1 MRLTLKFL
9 RNLPWPGPRRRSAAE
24 TLQVRLRQQE
34 AITELG
40 LRTLKEG
47 DLTVQMDEIVASVA
61 RTLKVSNCEVLEL
74 SPNRE
79 ALLLRAG
86 VGWKSGH
93 VGRTTVGTGRD
104 SPAGYTLLAAEPV
117 LVEDVAA
124 ETRFSVPDLLREHG
138 IVSGISVVI
147 PGRER
152 PYGVL
157 SAHATWR
164 RTFSLD
170 DVYFMQAIANLLA
183 SAVERA
189 SANRGRAD
197 LLAGEQV
204 ARAEAESL
212 AEVGRLINGSL
223 DLLDV
228 AQRIA
233 DSVLGFLAAEGATVM
248 WLDADSGDL
257 RVLAVA
263 GAGLPGKPGDVAF
276 RRGTGLSGLAVTMRR
291 PVVSQDLLADPRFV
305 YNPAM
310 RELLSRTPIRSG
322 LAVPL
327 IARGTVIGVL
337 ALGSRQ
343 RRFDEEE
350 VRLARALGDEAA
362 TAIWNARLHEQLRLQ
377 LTASETLL
385 AVSEQVTAVM
395 DLTETMRRIARQV
408 GLALGADM
416 VGAFLASQDET
427 HLRPIAGWHVPRH
440 HLGDFLTHAIPLKG
454 HLILEEAWQSHA
466 PVWLKDVGVD
476 PRVDREAFERFPH
489 RSNVFCPIT
498 VQGKPA
504 GGLFVTWWEVER
516 DFTTEELQ
524 LVEGMSRQAGIALAN
539 AQFVEELRARQAR
552 LEALVEVSRGLS
564 RIQASETLLAG
575 IAHACG
581 ELLGIDSVG
590 VRIIEGDVLVLAASW
605 GDPAESSKPRLA
617 MGESLSGRVASTG
630 EPLVI
635 SEPES
640 DARLIPEQR
649 DRIRGLG
656 YRAWLGVPIKTGD
669 RVAGVLSVRTRRPE
683 GFSVDDMAIASAFA
697 AQAAVALE
705 NARLYQE
712 VDQAR
717 QRLSVLSARLLESQ
731 EEERRHLAR
740 ELHDEIGQLLTGLKL
755 TLEAEAD
762 SASPKLAKANADH
775 AQALVH
781 DLIERVRGLS
791 LDLHPAML
799 DDLGLVSA
807 LVWNLERYTAQTR
820 IEVRLEQNLPS
831 ERFAPGIETAAYR
844 IVQEALT
851 NVARH
856 AGVAE
861 ATVRLW
867 TTGGRLYVQVQD
879 AGVGF
884 DPEVA
889 GEGRTSSGLV
899 GMRERAALL
908 GGELSVDAAPGAGV
922 RVTAEFPLD
931 TAGEEGG

>member
-1 MRLTLKFL
+1 
-9 RNLPWPGPRRRSAAE
+9 
-24 TLQVRLRQQE
+24 
-34 AITELG
+34 
-40 LRTLKEG
+40 
-47 DLTVQMDEIVASVA
+47 MDETVASVA
-61 RTLKVSNCEVLEL
+61 RTLDVPYCEVLEL
-74 SPNRE
+74 LPSGD
-79 ALLLRAG
+79 AFLLRAG
-86 VGWKSGH
+86 LGWKSGH
-93 VGRTTVGTGRD
+93 VGRATVGAGSD
-104 SPAGYTLLAAEPV
+104 SPAGHTLLTAEPV
-117 LVEDVAA
+117 VVEDLPT
-124 ETRFSVPDLLREHG
+124 ETRFSVPELLREHG

-147 PGRER
+147 QGRER

-157 SAHATWR
+157 GAHSPR
-164 RTFSLD
+164 RRAFSGD
-170 DVYFMQAIANLLA
+170 DVSFMEAIASVLA
-183 SAVERA
+183 MAIERA

-197 LLAGEQV
+197 LLAREQA

-223 DLLDV
+223 ELPEV

-233 DSVLGFLAAEGATVM
+233 DSVLELLAAEGATVL
-248 WLDADSGDL
+248 WLDAASGDL

-263 GAGLPGKPGDVAF
+263 GAGLSGKPGDIAF
-276 RRGTGLSGLAVTMRR
+276 RHGTGLSGLAVTMRR
-291 PVVSQDLLADPRFV
+291 PVVSQDLLADTRFV

-310 RELLSRTPIRSG
+310 RNLLSRTPIRSG

-327 IARGTVIGVL
+327 IARDTVIGVL

-343 RRFDEEE
+343 RRFDEDE
-350 VRLARALGDEAA
+350 VRLARAFADEAA
-362 TAIWNARLHEQLRLQ
+362 TAIWNARLHEQLRSR

-385 AVSEQVTAVM
+385 AVSEQVTAVQ
-395 DLTETMRRIARQV
+395 DLTETMRRVARQV

-416 VGAFLASQDET
+416 VGAFLANPEET

-440 HLGDFLTHAIPLKG
+440 LLPDFLTYAIPLKG
-454 HLILEEAWQSHA
+454 HVILEEAWQSHA
-466 PVWLKDVGVD
+466 PVWLKNVGAD
-476 PRVDREAFERFPH
+476 ARIDREAFERFPH

-498 VQGKPA
+498 VQGKPV

-516 DFTTEELQ
+516 EFTTEDLQ

-539 AQFVEELRARQAR
+539 AQLVEDLRARQVR
-552 LEALVEVSRGLS
+552 LEALLEVNRGLS

-575 IAHACG
+575 IARACG
-581 ELLGIDSVG
+581 ELLASDSVG
-590 VRIIEGDVLVLAASW
+590 VRLREGDDLVLAASW
-605 GDPAESSKPRLA
+605 GAAISKPRLA
-617 MGESLSGRVASTG
+617 MGESLTGRVASTG
-630 EPLVI
+630 ESLVV

-640 DARLIPEQR
+640 DARLIPEHL

-656 YRAWLGVPIKTGD
+656 YRAWIGVPIKVGD
-669 RVAGVLSVRTRRPE
+669 RVAGVLSVGTRRPE
-683 GFSVDDMAIASAFA
+683 GFSADDTAIANAFA
-697 AQAAVALE
+697 SQAAVALE

-717 QRLSVLSARLLESQ
+717 QRLSVLSRRLVESQ
-731 EEERRHLAR
+731 EAERRYLAT

-762 SASPKLAKANADH
+762 SASKSGKATAGH
-775 AQALVH
+775 AQKLVH
-781 DLIERVRGLS
+781 DLMERVRGLS
-791 LDLHPAML
+791 LDLRPAML

-807 LVWNLERYTAQTR
+807 LVWNLDRYTAQTR
-820 IEVRLEQNLPS
+820 IKVRLEQNLPS
-831 ERFAPGIETAAYR
+831 ERFASGIETAAYR

-856 AGVAE
+856 AGVGE

-879 AGVGF
+879 EGVGF
-884 DPEVA
+884 DPEA
-889 GEGRTSSGLV
+889 TGEGRSSTGLV

-908 GGELSVDAAPGAGV
+908 GGELSVDTAPGAGV

-931 TAGEEGG
+931 TASEEGD